1 MVPCRALWGSW
12 EQGLSVAP
20 TSLITG
26 NSLHSTYMTFPEFQ
40 WADSSSCELGKGGD
54 ARPGRNSEEQ
64 LWGKVLFPHQ
74 GVHMTITLSY
84 FADTETPSRWEK
96 LINNDGI
103 MPTSMQTPDKL
114 DWRSVMLT
122 PTYLGT
128 NPLEEYPQA
137 WSRPLWT
144 ITVKLVSI
152 FPKWG
157 HLVQKALACCVPL
170 CLEKQ

>member
-40 WADSSSCELGKGGD
+40 WADSSGCELGKGGD

-114 DWRSVMLT
+114 D
-122 PTYLGT
+122 
-128 NPLEEYPQA
+128 
-137 WSRPLWT
+137 
-144 ITVKLVSI
+144 
-152 FPKWG
+152 
-157 HLVQKALACCVPL
+157 
-170 CLEKQ
+170 